1 MMKVVF
7 YDLRVFMYF
16 YLILLFMFSIILS
29 ILKVGNFEA
38 SHDPLVKNLREKS
51 SYPNMEYKHLSYSL
65 QNFMT
70 VLRIS
75 LGDFN
80 FEATTL
86 LDSFDNI
93 VFWIIWV
100 IIVIMTC
107 IIFLNF
113 IIAEV
118 SSSYESVKHDVTGL
132 ILKERASLIKESED
146 MMLESSKGNSKKFP
160 KYIIMREC
168 ED

>member
-1 MMKVVF
+1 
-7 YDLRVFMYF
+7 
-16 YLILLFMFSIILS
+16 
-29 ILKVGNFEA
+29 
-38 SHDPLVKNLREKS
+38 
-51 SYPNMEYKHLSYSL
+51 
-65 QNFMT
+65 MT

-80 FEATTL
+80 FEAPTL

-93 VFWIIWV
+93 LFWIIWV
-100 IIVIMTC
+100 VIVIMTC

-118 SSSYESVKHDVTGL
+118 SSSYESVKHDVIGL

-146 MMLESSKGNSKKFP
+146 MMLESSK
-160 KYIIMREC
+160 
-168 ED
+168 